1 MTKQNIVP
9 KEDIEAVLPLKTW
22 WAILLVLP
30 LSRRLIY
37 FIANQTNWRPNAVT
51 LAGLFLR
58 ILSALLFLW
67 GTQESFFI
75 GALAYISAYV
85 CDCTDGAVARLTG
98 QTSELGRYLD
108 HVSDLI
114 GDILILLALAWS
126 QQMLFQPFV
135 WAMVLL
141 HAAEC
146 YTSYLAG
153 FALKQH
159 TGQLGYVSLLR
170 WFNVYRNWWFKRNI
184 KSFFSFPDYTAI
196 IFVLFPLLGMP
207 SVGIRIGFWFL
218 LLVYAYTLIS
228 TFAAIHSDTKQFP

>member
-1 MTKQNIVP
+1 
-9 KEDIEAVLPLKTW
+9 
-22 WAILLVLP
+22 
-30 LSRRLIY
+30 
-37 FIANQTNWRPNAVT
+37 
-51 LAGLFLR
+51 
-58 ILSALLFLW
+58 
-67 GTQESFFI
+67 
-75 GALAYISAYV
+75 
-85 CDCTDGAVARLTG
+85 
-98 QTSELGRYLD
+98 
-108 HVSDLI
+108 
-114 GDILILLALAWS
+114 
-126 QQMLFQPFV
+126 
-135 WAMVLL
+135 
-141 HAAEC
+141 
-146 YTSYLAG
+146 LAG